1 MFFYRKKSPTGYS
14 LQLLASYR
22 LPDGGT
28 PSHRVIA
35 SLGDAPIPDAWYQ
48 PLAELLEARLSG
60 QEPLLVAELPAE
72 GLVWADRIL
81 KQIERQGNWPPTAR
95 GANPSRQDSA
105 EVVDG
110 VLLDQVEHSHAT
122 VLGPLV
128 VGLHAWEKLGLD
140 GLLAQL
146 GFTAAERQAAV
157 ALIAGRLTEPLSE
170 HGFVRW
176 LPQSSLPDLLG
187 ESVLRGGWRR
197 YYQVGDRLLEK
208 RDRIERHLRERTA
221 SQCGLQRTVFLYD
234 LTNFHF
240 EGVCAANPKARRG
253 RNKQERDD
261 CPQVV
266 VGMVFDEFGFELLH
280 RTFPGNQADAKTLP
294 EIVEAMRAASGAEE
308 LSSQILP
315 TVVLDGGLGTR
326 PNLAELRARR
336 FHYLVNDRRT
346 KRAALLEQFRQD
358 GFHPVS
364 GREEHE
370 EVLVRHVDLPQQ
382 ADTPAERLVLCKSA
396 GRRQKE
402 LAIRSQAEVRLRTEL
417 EKLAARIAAGRLKN
431 AAGAERALGRVL
443 SRHPR
448 AARFYDTQVVKGPS
462 RQLHLTWGRRDE
474 RCREEDDLAGCYVLR
489 TDRHDLDGEELWRL
503 YMTLCRAE
511 DGFQTLKSDL
521 GLRPGF
527 HQFEQRVDAHVFLT
541 VLAYQL
547 LRFLLHRLEAKQDHR
562 SWFTLRQVLSTH
574 CYATIH
580 LPTRDGRLYRLRKPG
595 MPEECQWQIYRS
607 LGIHSLRHLPRSKS
621 VLAAATCRAAP
632 QDRGISVV
640 TQKSD
645 R

>member
-1 MFFYRKKSPTGYS
+1 MFFYRKQSPTGYS

-22 LPDGGT
+22 PPGGGS
-28 PSHRVIA
+28 PRHRVVA
-35 SLGDAPIPDAWYQ
+35 SLGDAPIPEAWYESLAGLIEERLGGQQ
-48 PLAELLEARLSG
+48 PL
-60 QEPLLVAELPAE
+60 LPA
-72 GLVWADRIL
+72 GLPAAGLTWADQIL
-81 KQIERQGNWPPTAR
+81 KQIERQGGWPPAAPTRAT
-95 GANPSRQDSA
+95 GRQPPD

-110 VLLDQVEHSHAT
+110 VLVDRVEHSHAT

-128 VGLHAWEKLGLD
+128 VGLHAWDQLGLD

-146 GFTAAERQAAV
+146 GFTSAQRQAAA
-157 ALIAGRLTEPLSE
+157 ALVLARLAEPLSE
-170 HGFVRW
+170 HGLVTW
-176 LPQSSLPDLLG
+176 LPQSSFPDLLG

-197 YYQVGDRLLEK
+197 YYQAGDKLREN

-221 SQCGLQRTVFLYD
+221 SHYGLERAIFLYD

-253 RNKQERDD
+253 RNKQKRDD

-294 EIVEAMRAASGAEE
+294 EIVEVMRAAVSSEE
-308 LSSQILP
+308 LSSQNLP
-315 TVVLDGGLGTR
+315 TVVLDGGLGTGA
-326 PNLAELRARR
+326 NLAELRARG

-346 KRAALLEQFRQD
+346 KRGALLEQFRQD
-358 GFHPVS
+358 GFHPVC

-370 EVLVRHVDLPQQ
+370 QVLVRHLDLPKQQ
-382 ADTPAERLVLCKSA
+382 DTPAERLVLCKSA

-402 LAIRSQAEVRLRTEL
+402 LAIRSQAEMRLRADL
-417 EKLAARIAAGRLKN
+417 EKLTARLVAGRLKN

-443 SRHPR
+443 ARHPR
-448 AARFYDTQVVKGPS
+448 AARFYQTQIAK
-462 RQLHLTWGRRDE
+462 RADHTLHLTWLRRDE
-474 RCREEDDLAGCYVLR
+474 YCRDEEDLAGCYVLR
-489 TDRHDLDGEELWRL
+489 TDRRDLEGEELWRL

-527 HQFEQRVDAHVFLT
+527 HQLEHRVDAHVFVT

-547 LRFLLHRLEAKQDHR
+547 LRFLLHRLEARQDRR

-580 LPTRDGRLYRLRKPG
+580 LPTRDGRLYRLRRPG
-595 MPEECQWQIYRS
+595 MPEQCQWQIYRS
-607 LGIHSLRHLPRSKS
+607 LGIHSLHHLPRTKS
-621 VLAAATCRAAP
+621 VVHPGTS
-632 QDRGISVV
+632 RGGFEEPGIPVV
-640 TQKSD
+640 TQKLD